1 MTVAKGGGVHGLIA
15 ASFARLRSGQV
26 SVPTWLLLAL
36 TAAIPGLFPVLD
48 GSFGELDR
56 TGPAVLALL
65 VIVVL
70 FTALMLY
77 CFYRLTRELADDQG
91 RSGAFWPWV
100 GWEVLAILPYLILMV
115 ALSIWDSEA
124 DYFWLDTFSY
134 IALSALTVLLLVH
147 ASGRAID
154 TAGPAISAILS
165 YWRPDYHRLM
175 LAYLLLTAP
184 LVLAGE
190 LLEKFALGEWP
201 TTIATSV
208 IVSLA
213 YVVSTLFG
221 TSLTVEAFHWAERG
235 RKA

>member
-1 MTVAKGGGVHGLIA
+1 VHGLIG

-26 SVPTWLLLAL
+26 SATTWLLLAL
-36 TAAIPGLFPVLD
+36 TAAIPGIFPILD
-48 GSFGELDR
+48 ERFGELDR
-56 TGPAVLALL
+56 TGPAVLAFL
-65 VIVVL
+65 VIGVF
-70 FTALMLY
+70 FTALMLS

-100 GWEVLAILPYLILMV
+100 GWGVLAILPYLIWMV
-115 ALSIWDSEA
+115 ALSIWDFEA

-190 LLEKFALGEWP
+190 LLEKFALEEWP
-201 TTIATSV
+201 LAIATSV
-208 IVSLA
+208 TVSLA
-213 YVVSTLFG
+213 YVVSTLLG
-221 TSLTVEAFHWAERG
+221 TSLTVEAFHQAERG
-235 RKA
+235 RTA